1 VGYDCFAKSINFP
14 PDSETMVFIPFIFA
28 YLLILVAVGAWRSRE
43 VQSHEDFVVAGRRLT
58 APILAGTLLATW
70 TGSGSLFNGGRLAY
84 ENGFA
89 ALWSSAGAW
98 IGILLIYFIARKIRR
113 GGKLSVP
120 DILEDRYDRW
130 VGLAASV
137 TIIIAYVTIV
147 SYQFRGGGRI
157 IEIITD
163 GQFSIFGLSTLMSGM
178 IVTAVFAIGY
188 TMLAGMI
195 SVTYT
200 DVLNGIIILVG
211 IAVAVPFVLY
221 EAGGYEVFTASVPE
235 GKWQVFGTMGQ
246 TKAFAYL
253 LPTMFLLMGDA
264 NMYQRF
270 LSAKNGREAKRAAA
284 GWIIGV
290 VVIECLIVLLAFLGS
305 GLETGLAGEE
315 ASKII
320 PLLAVKH
327 VPVVVGCLLLGA
339 MVAIIVSTADSFL
352 LVPAT
357 NVSHDIYRRFF
368 RPDASQKELLIVSR
382 LAVLGLGLIAFLMIS
397 FFESILEAAYAAYT
411 VYGAGITPSLLAAF
425 LWKRA
430 SATGAL
436 LSILGG
442 TMVTVGWEIA
452 ARTNGGDPWGID
464 AIYPALTLSI
474 ILLAAGS
481 LFWPKAKM
489 KSTK

>member
-1 VGYDCFAKSINFP
+1 MSGNFP
-14 PDSETMVFIPFIFA
+14 PEFETMVFIPFIFA

-98 IGILLIYFIARKIRR
+98 AGILLIYFIARKIRR

-120 DILEDRYDRW
+120 DILADRYDRW

-137 TIIIAYVTIV
+137 TIIISYVTIV

-188 TMLAGMI
+188 TLMAGMI

-200 DVLNGIIILVG
+200 DVMNGMVMLLG
-211 IAVAVPFVLY
+211 IAIAVPFVLQ
-221 EAGGYEVFTASVPE
+221 EAGGIETFVANVPE
-235 GKWQVFGTMGQ
+235 GKWKLFGTMGK

-270 LSAKNGREAKRAAA
+270 LSAKSGREAKRAVV

-290 VVIECLIVLLAFLGS
+290 VVIECLIVLLAFIGS
-305 GLETGLAGEE
+305 GLETGLTGEE

-327 VPVVVGCLLLGA
+327 VPFVVGCLLLGA
-339 MVAIIVSTADSFL
+339 MVAIIISTADSFL

-357 NVSHDIYRRFF
+357 NVSHDIYHRFF
-368 RPDASQKELLIVSR
+368 RPHASQKELLLVSR
-382 LAVLGLGLIAFLMIS
+382 LAVLGLGIMAFLMIS
-397 FFESILEAAYAAYT
+397 MFESILEAAYAAYT
-411 VYGAGITPSLLAAF
+411 VYGAGITPALLATF

-442 TMVTVGWEIA
+442 TAVTIGWEIS
-452 ARTNGGDPWGID
+452 ARTNGSDPWGID
-464 AIYPALTLSI
+464 AIYPALALSLM
-474 ILLAAGS
+474 LLVGGS
-481 LFWPKAKM
+481 LMWPKEM
-489 KSTK
+489 KETDA

>member
-1 VGYDCFAKSINFP
+1 MRGNFP
-14 PDSETMVFIPFIFA
+14 PNSETMVFIPFIFA

-43 VQSHEDFVVAGRRLT
+43 VQSQEDFVVAGRRLS

-98 IGILLIYFIARKIRR
+98 AGIAIVYFIARKIRQ

-137 TIIIAYVTIV
+137 TIIISYVTIV

-178 IVTAVFAIGY
+178 IITAVFAIGY
-188 TMLAGMI
+188 TLLAGMV

-200 DVLNGIIILVG
+200 DVLNGMVMLLG
-211 IAVAVPFVLY
+211 IAIAVPFVLH
-221 EAGGYEVFTASVPE
+221 EAGGIETFVANVPE
-235 GKWQVFGTMGQ
+235 EKWQLFGTMGK

-264 NMYQRF
+264 SMYQRF
-270 LSAKNGREAKRAAA
+270 LSAKSGRVAKRAVV

-290 VVIECLIVLLAFLGS
+290 VVIEFLIVLLAFLGS
-305 GLETGLAGEE
+305 GLETGLTGEE

-320 PLLAVKH
+320 PLLAMKH
-327 VPVVVGCLLLGA
+327 VPIVVGCLLLGA

-357 NVSHDIYRRFF
+357 NVSHDIYYRFF
-368 RPDASQKELLIVSR
+368 RPQAGQRELLLVSR
-382 LAVLGLGLIAFLMIS
+382 LAVLGLGLIAFFMIS
-397 FFESILEAAYAAYT
+397 FFKSILEAAYAAYT
-411 VYGAGITPSLLAAF
+411 VYGAGITPALLAAF

-430 SATGAL
+430 SAVGAL

-442 TMVTVGWEIA
+442 TVVTIGWEIA
-452 ARTNGGDPWGID
+452 ARTNGSDPWGID
-464 AIYPALTLSI
+464 AIYPALALSLM
-474 ILLAAGS
+474 LLVGGS
-481 LFWPKAKM
+481 LMWPKEM
-489 KSTK
+489 KETDA